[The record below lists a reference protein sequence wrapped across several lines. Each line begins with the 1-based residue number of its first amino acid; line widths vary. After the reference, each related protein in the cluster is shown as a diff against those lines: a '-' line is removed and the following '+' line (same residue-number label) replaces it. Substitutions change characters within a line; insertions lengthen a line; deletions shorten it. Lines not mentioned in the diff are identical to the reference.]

1 MLASSFGESAYG
13 KEAETVRRHGAA
25 NSSQC
30 PDLKWLFTDTWQ
42 TWGADPW
49 PRAVFLTMLILR
61 TATMVT
67 VWIKRQL
74 RVEVFAETAPFITK
88 SGRNSD
94 V

>member
-1 MLASSFGESAYG
+1 MGKRLKQSAGEALLT
-13 KEAETVRRHGAA
+13 AVNAV
-25 NSSQC
+25 
-30 PDLKWLFTDTWQ
+30 DLKWLFTDTWQ
-42 TWGADPW
+42 TWGAGPW
-49 PRAVFLTMLILR
+49 PRAVFLTLLILR

-74 RVEVFAETAPFITK
+74 RVEVFAETAPFLTE